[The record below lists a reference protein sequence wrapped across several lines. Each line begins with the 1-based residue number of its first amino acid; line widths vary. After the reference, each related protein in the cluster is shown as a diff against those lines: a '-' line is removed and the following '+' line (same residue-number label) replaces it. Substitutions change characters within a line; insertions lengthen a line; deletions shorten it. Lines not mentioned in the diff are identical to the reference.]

1 MEHGKVIELFL
12 ANGTAD
18 RLVTA
23 ELSNWN
29 GKAVKIPRIEVNSCA
44 RTDICCPGVY
54 FLLCKTDD
62 GEDAVYIGESEN
74 VKDRLMQH
82 IRDYNQEKEKYYW
95 NTAVIFT
102 GRDLN
107 KGLIRYL
114 EYRLVQI
121 TKSCQRYKVLT
132 KNTYSNTV
140 LNEAQKSMMEEFI
153 DNTKTYLTTESMEI
167 LEEAGKAAGKFQKN
181 LDGFPAEE
189 LYEIIPKFHYT
200 PNRVNQLKEAL
211 SSKENNNK
219 RKERFELAKDAIDFL
234 TDEKRIGRT
243 NIITNKLQSKEI
255 PLRVTHNDTK
265 LSNILFDKN
274 TDEAVCLIDL
284 DTVMPGALAYD
295 FGEGLRTGITTAKED
310 EQDVSKIHADIN
322 RFEAFTKGFLS
333 EVKDIITEEELEMLP
348 LGVWM
353 MTYENAIRFL
363 ADYLNGDIYFSV
375 DKEIEN
381 HNLIRARAQMELLKQ
396 IEEKE
401 EDMKG
406 VIKKYGF

>member
-1 MEHGKVIELFL
+1 MKKDELIKIAKNFSIDGEPVKIEKCNSGHINKTYAITYKTKDDEQKKYILQYVNTNVFPNL
-12 ANGTAD
+12 PELMTNIKKITKYMNQKATEKGENTD
-18 RLVTA
+18 RLTITMIDTLD
-23 ELSNWN
+23 ENPNSIYNENW
-29 GKAVKIPRIEVNSCA
+29 R
-44 RTDICCPGVY
+44 
-54 FLLCKTDD
+54 
-62 GEDAVYIGESEN
+62 
-74 VKDRLMQH
+74 
-82 IRDYNQEKEKYYW
+82 
-95 NTAVIFT
+95 
-102 GRDLN
+102 
-107 KGLIRYL
+107 
-114 EYRLVQI
+114 
-121 TKSCQRYKVLT
+121 
-132 KNTYSNTV
+132 
-140 LNEAQKSMMEEFI
+140 MEEFI

-167 LEEAGKAAGKFQKN
+167 LEEAGKATGKFQKN

-243 NIITNKLQSKEI
+243 NIITDKLQSKEI

-333 EVKDIITEEELEMLP
+333 EVKEIITKEELEMLP

-363 ADYLNGDIYFSV
+363 ADYLNGDVYFSV

-381 HNLIRARAQMELLKQ
+381 HNLVRARAQMELLKQ

-401 EDMKG
+401 DDMKG